1 MLSAASPILLTSTGR
16 WSTMQRDGV
25 KERIISQWLEKAEQD
40 LKAAEALA
48 SGETF
53 LYFPACFHAQQAVEK
68 FLKALLT
75 DLQVEFPKTHSIEY
89 LIQLLKPHFPAL
101 PPVLLDAM
109 DLSHFAV
116 ETRYPGDLPEPGREE
131 TLEAIQ
137 IAIKVKERVLE
148 ILGR

>member
-1 MLSAASPILLTSTGR
+1 
-16 WSTMQRDGV
+16 MQRDGV

-101 PPVLLDAM
+101 PPVLLDPK
-109 DLSHFAV
+109 FP
-116 ETRYPGDLPEPGREE
+116 EFITRAIPHPGPCRFLP
-131 TLEAIQ
+131 
-137 IAIKVKERVLE
+137 VF
-148 ILGR
+148 